1 MSTESD
7 LAAAQDKISTLEAQL
22 AASNAALAKLQGHV
36 NEAKGVCAFGL
47 STLNTA
53 RNTLLKVI
61 SILSK

>member
-7 LAAAQDKISTLEAQL
+7 LVAAQEQISALEAQL
-22 AASNAALAKLQGHV
+22 AESNAALAKLRGHV
-36 NEAKGVCAFGL
+36 NEAKGVCSFGL

-53 RNTLLKVI
+53 RSTLLKVI